1 MSRTGEQRS
10 SGRSDEAEV
19 MVGKEPAAAEPRS
32 RTRLIVQ
39 AVVSLVLVVAIF
51 YYLVQGIDLAQVW
64 AEVRAMTWVEGAI
77 LAVVALW
84 NLATYALVWMA
95 VTPGLGFWRAMV
107 MTQATT
113 AVTNTVPAGSAIG
126 VGMTYGMLGSW
137 GYSGSRTT
145 VAVLVSGVWNAFAK
159 LGLPVLALALVAL
172 QGDTSG
178 GRVVAALLGIAGLV
192 AAIVTFALL
201 LRSERVAERVGLR
214 AGRVASRLLGLVGRP
229 PVAGWELATV
239 KFRNRT
245 MELLE
250 HGWVPITAATL
261 VSHLSLY
268 AVLLVTLR
276 QVGVSDDEVSW
287 AQVLAVFA
295 FARLATAIPFTPG
308 GAGVV
313 ELVLITGLTAAGGD
327 REQVT
332 AAVLVF
338 RALTWALP
346 ILVGIG
352 CYLWW
357 RRSRL
362 RSQPVTASDPRMP
375 TRDPER
381 AAATTADR
389 PGARARDRRP
399 RAYVRHPGDALRVA
413 LGALVLFATMTAIHQ
428 DRVGVRETDVFRL
441 VNDLA
446 LPGWTYPPIWLV
458 MQLGVIGAVPL
469 VALLAVATRRLR
481 LAAYAALAGGTIYL
495 VAKLVKEF
503 VQRGRPQ
510 TLLDNV
516 HILGEPARGLG
527 YVSGHS
533 AVAVALATVASPFLG
548 RRARRVA
555 WVLAGCV
562 CVARI
567 YVGAHL
573 PLDVLGGAALGWA
586 AGALVLLVFGA
597 PSGQP
602 PPERVRTALQHY
614 GFDPSDLEPLPGQGR
629 RSARYLVSSHSRPNL
644 FVKVV
649 SRERRDSDLLYRAW
663 YWVKH
668 QGRPPSRLGDAV
680 AQVEHEASMGLLAA
694 AAGVRTPPVL
704 AVRSFGN
711 GAGLLVQQRV
721 HGRDLTELDGEQLDQ
736 ARLIDLWRQVA
747 GLRTARI
754 AHRDLGP
761 DSIIVDEQGQVWLV
775 DFDRAEAAASQ
786 ALLDRDLATLL
797 TALDGMADPALTR
810 ATADQTLG
818 QEVLRRRPVPAPR
831 PVRSLRPLRPTPRPK
846 AGAFST
852 GAHPDQ
858 SDEHAR

>member
-1 MSRTGEQRS
+1 MVEQ
-10 SGRSDEAEV
+10 AP
-19 MVGKEPAAAEPRS
+19 PATVHRS
-32 RTRLIVQ
+32 RTRLAVQ
-39 AVVSLVLVVAIF
+39 GLLSLVLVAAIF
-51 YYLVQGIDLAQVW
+51 YFLRRKIDPAQTW
-64 AEVRAMTWVEGAI
+64 AAITAMTWPELVTLGL
-77 LAVVALW
+77 LAVW
-84 NLATYALVWMA
+84 NLCTYAFVWMS

-107 MTQATT
+107 MTQSTT

-126 VGMTYGMLGSW
+126 IGMTYVMLGQW
-137 GYSGSRTT
+137 GYSRSRAS
-145 VAVLVSGVWNAFAK
+145 VAVLVSGVWNSFVK

-172 QGDTSG
+172 QGNASG

-192 AAIVTFALL
+192 AAIVVFALM
-201 LRSERVAERVGLR
+201 LRSQELAQRGGVL
-214 AGRVASRLLGLVGRP
+214 AGRVASRLLRLVRRP
-229 PVAGWELATV
+229 PVHGWELATV
-239 KFRNRT
+239 KFRTRT
-245 MELLE
+245 LELLE
-250 HGWVPITAATL
+250 RGWVPITAATL

-276 QVGVSDDEVSW
+276 AVGVSDDEVGW

-313 ELVLITGLTAAGGD
+313 EAVLIAGLTAAGGD

-332 AAVLVF
+332 AAVLVY

-346 ILVGIG
+346 ILVGVA

-362 RSQPVTASDPRMP
+362 RPQPVTAGDPQVP
-375 TRDPER
+375 VPDPDVGPDVGG
-381 AAATTADR
+381 AATTDR
-389 PGARARDRRP
+389 PGTQASDRRP
-399 RAYVRHPGDALRVA
+399 GARAYVRHPGDVLRVV
-413 LGALVLFATMTAIHQ
+413 LGALILLATMTAIHQ
-428 DRVGVRETDVFRL
+428 DRIGVRETNVFRL
-441 VNDLA
+441 INDLA
-446 LPGWTYPPIWLV
+446 LPGWTKWPVWGV

-469 VALLAVATRRLR
+469 VALLALATRRLR

-516 HILGEPARGLG
+516 HILFVPDRGLG

-548 RRARRVA
+548 RRARRIA
-555 WVLAGCV
+555 WTLAALV

-567 YVGAHL
+567 YVGSHL
-573 PLDVLGGAALGWA
+573 PFDVLGGAALGWA

-597 PSGQP
+597 PTGQP
-602 PPERVRTALQHY
+602 SLERVRKALQTY
-614 GFDPSDLEPLPGQGR
+614 GFDPADLAPLKGEDR
-629 RSARYLVSSHSRPNL
+629 RSARYLVPSHSRPDL

-663 YWVKH
+663 YWLRH
-668 QGRPPSRLGDAV
+668 RGRPPTQLGDAV

-694 AAGVRTPPVL
+694 TAGVRVPAVL
-704 AVRSFGN
+704 LVRSFGN

-721 HGRDLTELDGEQLDQ
+721 AGRDLTDLHSERLDQ
-736 ARLIDLWRQVA
+736 ARLADIWQQVA
-747 GLRTARI
+747 GLRKAGI
-754 AHRDLGP
+754 AHRDLGLA
-761 DSIIVDEQGQVWLV
+761 SVMMDEQGQVWLV

-786 ALLDRDLATLL
+786 VLLDRDAATLL
-797 TALDGMADPALTR
+797 AALDSVADPALVR
-810 ATADQTLG
+810 ATAEQALG
-818 QEVLRRRPVPAPR
+818 QDTVGRMLPRASTQRGPTRVTPAPEPALEAAR
-831 PVRSLRPLRPTPRPK
+831 QLEQRDDRSPR
-846 AGAFST
+846 
-852 GAHPDQ
+852 
-858 SDEHAR
+858 